1 MRCSGTRR
9 SVTDH
14 NQWRLGQW
22 LRAICRT
29 FSDSRSGDDEENQAM
44 CGISVV
50 DCSLQQG
57 MDLVDLS
64 AYVDTGYD
72 MFWFACAVDR
82 R

>member
-1 MRCSGTRR
+1 
-9 SVTDH
+9 
-14 NQWRLGQW
+14 
-22 LRAICRT
+22 
-29 FSDSRSGDDEENQAM
+29 M